1 MDFKETIKEL
11 KEGFGID
18 PEIKI
23 LITNYDARKK
33 LHKEAVGLVKKHYKK
48 ELLKTKIRTCVA
60 LAESVSQEGKTIYE
74 YSPLSHGAED
84 YNQLQKEIQR
94 GIK

>member
-23 LITNYDARKK
+23 LITNYDVRKK
-33 LHKEAVGLVKKHYKK
+33 LHKEAVGLVK
-48 ELLKTKIRTCVA
+48 
-60 LAESVSQEGKTIYE
+60 
-74 YSPLSHGAED
+74 
-84 YNQLQKEIQR
+84 N
-94 GIK
+94 